1 MSNPLYKE
9 MMNANGNPM
18 QMLNQLRANPIQY
31 ILNRGFNLPQNI
43 GNNPN
48 SIIQHLLNSGQ
59 VSQSKYNQ
67 VMQMVQ
73 NFNHSQ

>member
-9 MMNANGNPM
+9 MMNANSNPM